1 MSIAAEDWD
10 DLSVARRKRGQRQAA
25 EAAASGAVETTLP
38 AEAPAAPSAA
48 APPRATPARASR
60 RSSANAAQQA
70 VIVYADDADDD
81 ELGYSESDKLRPVL
95 SVAGGNLGIW
105 ALAHVG
111 VVHRLIGATL
121 AADLI
126 GLTFAVSVGLLLASY
141 LLREWHRDRE
151 ALICFAGALPLPLTI
166 ISLLS

>member
-1 MSIAAEDWD
+1 
-10 DLSVARRKRGQRQAA
+10 
-25 EAAASGAVETTLP
+25 
-38 AEAPAAPSAA
+38 
-48 APPRATPARASR
+48 
-60 RSSANAAQQA
+60 

-81 ELGYSESDKLRPVL
+81 DLGYAESENLRPAL

-126 GLTFAVSVGLLLASY
+126 GLTFAISVGLLLASY

-166 ISLLS
+166 ISLLT